1 MPKETVYLAGKIT
14 GDPDYREK
22 FTVAAREL
30 EAAGFIVLNPAILPQ
45 EGFTWEAYMR
55 MSMAMLDECTS
66 VCFLPDWKD
75 SQGAIWEYGRAFA
88 TGKRIL
94 MYEEWKPIWGRP
106 AEKPVEMPEVHQ

>member
-1 MPKETVYLAGKIT
+1 MTRETVYLAGKIT
-14 GDPDYREK
+14 GDQNYREK
-22 FTVAAREL
+22 FSAAAQEL

-45 EGFTWEAYMR
+45 GAFSWDAYMR

-75 SQGAIWEYGRAFA
+75 SRGATWEYGRAFA

-106 AEKPVEMPEVHQ
+106 AEKPIDIPEANP